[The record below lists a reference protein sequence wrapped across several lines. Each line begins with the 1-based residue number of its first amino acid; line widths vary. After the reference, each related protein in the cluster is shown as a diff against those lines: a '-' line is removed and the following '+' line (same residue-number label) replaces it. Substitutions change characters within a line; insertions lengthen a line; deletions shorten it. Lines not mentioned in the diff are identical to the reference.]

1 MRRRSE
7 SGMVALPEGVRCVRR
22 GRRTYY
28 YYAPGRGT
36 KAAHAPV
43 RLPGDPQPTRNS
55 GASCAPPAAR
65 ASRTKPDSRR

>member
-43 RLPGDPQPTRNS
+43 RLPGAQPTRNS

-65 ASRTKPDSRR
+65 ASRTKPNSRR